1 MISESKVPYRLLLA
15 LRSVWPT
22 GEIMVVPDWDQA
34 LKVALDENQVPK
46 TAIVVDW
53 SEGTSPANPVGAQW
67 ETVTVGNPQY
77 FEQRQL
83 RAYVLKSE
91 HKPADD
97 GEARQV
103 PDEG

>member
-1 MISESKVPYRLLLA
+1 LA
-15 LRSVWPT
+15 LKSVWPT
-22 GEIMVVPDWDQA
+22 AEIIVVPDWDQA
-34 LKVALDENQVPK
+34 LKVALDENEMPK

-53 SEGTSPANPVGAQW
+53 SEGTSRPANPTGAQW

-91 HKPADD
+91 HKASDD
-97 GEARQV
+97 AESARAT
-103 PDEG
+103 DEG